1 MLLIAYKTLTL
12 NFVTIEPI
20 GFIMVELGV
29 FESLAF
35 NEEATL
41 GPFKVELFLFKKFT
55 MLVDPFNPLIWCAH
69 HEWHFFN
76 LSYLAHQVMDV
87 VGSQIKTKNIFNM
100 VEFIRSLKCC

>member
-1 MLLIAYKTLTL
+1 
-12 NFVTIEPI
+12 
-20 GFIMVELGV
+20 
-29 FESLAF
+29 
-35 NEEATL
+35 
-41 GPFKVELFLFKKFT
+41 